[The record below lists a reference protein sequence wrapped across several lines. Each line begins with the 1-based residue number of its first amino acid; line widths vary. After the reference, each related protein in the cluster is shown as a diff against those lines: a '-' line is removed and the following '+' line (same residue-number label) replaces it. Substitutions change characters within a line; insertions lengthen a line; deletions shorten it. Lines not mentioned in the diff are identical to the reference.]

1 MPDIPEHGNPGSPA
15 ADMEAFVAE
24 SIHRVFLDTNTNHI
38 PIGDWK
44 MAPASRAGT
53 LPSKLPEG
61 EYTLAFS
68 VTDTSAEAV
77 LTSTNGMTYDAATY
91 IHHSLLVSI
100 ATHEEHAPK
109 NQLEARRMGGKWTN
123 AEFKN

>member
-44 MAPASRAGT
+44 
-53 LPSKLPEG
+53 
-61 EYTLAFS
+61 
-68 VTDTSAEAV
+68 
-77 LTSTNGMTYDAATY
+77 
-91 IHHSLLVSI
+91 
-100 ATHEEHAPK
+100 
-109 NQLEARRMGGKWTN
+109 
-123 AEFKN
+123 